1 MRDRRHTEI
10 KTAWRLERDQ
20 SQELLSILKQGKES
34 LCKECLC
41 QHCLD
46 LQYCHHFRIQQGS
59 ERKGTEYVRNV
70 FINIVQMFNCII
82 IVKVDILIVNI

>member
-1 MRDRRHTEI
+1 MARDRRLTEI

-20 SQELLSILKQGKES
+20 S

>member
-1 MRDRRHTEI
+1 MVRDRRQTEI

-20 SQELLSILKQGKES
+20 S

-59 ERKGTEYVRNV
+59 ERKGTEYVHKECLYQHCPD
-70 FINIVQMFNCII
+70 VQLYHHCEG
-82 IVKVDILIVNI
+82 